1 MDINDKHCRSCKY
14 HGWLGNHA
22 LTCDYIL
29 IVGTSRGC
37 PAGPGCIRYEKGERK
52 KTLDLGILSIAEELK
67 RRG

>member
-29 IVGTSRGC
+29 IKKQRRGC
-37 PAGPGCIRYEKGERK
+37 PTGPGCIRYEKGERK
-52 KTLDLGILSIAEELK
+52 RDELGPLSIPKEAIK
-67 RRG
+67 P